1 MPFLVFA
8 AVLMGVLLGFAPRL
22 TRALCRKWGLVK
34 PNFCGMVIPAS
45 LGITFLLACCPVY
58 AALLF
63 APSGGGFAFPP
74 MTAAG
79 AYLLTTAGF
88 GLLGLAD
95 DKWGS
100 RTVGGF
106 KGHIKA
112 ALRGK
117 PTTGGAKLLG
127 GGLCALGAAFLVRYG
142 EAAQGAAFSLPFLA
156 DVAIDAG
163 IIALGANALN
173 LLDVRPGRAS
183 FGFAVLAGI
192 AAVGMVCTLANGTE
206 VNATKAVFLLLPV
219 VLAALRE
226 TLPDAR
232 ANGMMGDT
240 GSNLLGASAGLACV
254 LALPLGGRIVLFA
267 VLLGLNAL
275 AERVSLSALIAKT
288 PLLARLDKRLGVR

>member
-8 AVLMGVLLGFAPRL
+8 AALIGVLLGFAPRL

-34 PNFCGMVIPAS
+34 PNFCGAVIPAS
-45 LGITFLLACCPVY
+45 LGITFLLVCCPVY

-63 APSGGGFAFPP
+63 APSGGSAFLP

-142 EAAQGAAFSLPFLA
+142 EAAQGAAFSLPFFGGL
-156 DVAIDAG
+156 VIDAG
-163 IIALGANALN
+163 IIALAANALN

-183 FGFAVLAGI
+183 FGFATLAGV
-192 AAVGMVCTLANGTE
+192 AAVETVFTLANSTQ
-206 VNATKAVFLLLPV
+206 VNATKAAGLLLPV

-267 VLLGLNAL
+267 ALLGLNAL

-288 PLLARLDKRLGVR
+288 PLLAHLDKRLGAR